1 MSTTDENHRP
11 DVVVVGA
18 GISGLV
24 TAKCLKDSGFN
35 VVVLERSGD
44 IGGLWTFRENDYG
57 VMRFTHMLVP
67 HICTYQS
74 CRDTHFLL
82 KETEIYVYV
91 YAMLLVQDVSYRRK
105 KDL

>member
-1 MSTTDENHRP
+1 MSTTDEDHRP

-24 TAKCLKDSGFN
+24 TAKCLKDSGFTN

-74 CRDTHFLL
+74 CRVHTF
-82 KETEIYVYV
+82 Y
-91 YAMLLVQDVSYRRK
+91 
-105 KDL
+105 